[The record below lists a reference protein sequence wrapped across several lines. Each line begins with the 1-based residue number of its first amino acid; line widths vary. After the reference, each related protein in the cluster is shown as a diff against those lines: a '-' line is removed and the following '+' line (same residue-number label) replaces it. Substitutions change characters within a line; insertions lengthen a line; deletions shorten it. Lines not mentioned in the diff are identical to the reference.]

1 MKRIFISFSLLLCV
15 FALNAQSVVICDFDE
30 VFPTVDVWGDLSI
43 DAIDA
48 EAPAS
53 GQMGVLTVPAG
64 NPSDGG
70 LILQLDAPFD
80 PRDYTG
86 ISFLCKGT
94 ATKGGDLANPPFILK
109 LEQSAYSDGSYRIQ
123 DWNTYPRYEG
133 QGEWQVVQVTFDI
146 IKRALQEELDKNANF
161 PATDYDK
168 IVLVPAPYE
177 GMDEFTLFVDDFK
190 LRTSWEEEGNAIASV
205 NKETAIAI
213 SAINGIISAQ
223 TTTGAPASLKVY
235 SVSGQEIASG
245 IKQIQLDTKGVY
257 IVKASTSNASSVSK
271 VIIK

>member
-1 MKRIFISFSLLLCV
+1 MKRIFISFSLLLCA

-43 DAIDA
+43 DATDA

-94 ATKGGDLANPPFILK
+94 VTKGGDLANPPFILK

-177 GMDEFTLFVDDFK
+177 GMDEFTLNVDDFK
-190 LRTSWEEEGNAIASV
+190 LRTSWEDEPTAIALV
-205 NKETAIAI
+205 NKEAAITI

-245 IKQIQLDTKGVY
+245 IQQVQLETKGVY
-257 IVKASTSNASSVSK
+257 IVKASTGNASSVSK